1 MNKYQEALD
10 ELSYPLD
17 DSSCGGCK
25 CGESDCSC
33 EKRIAIETLQELVEL
48 ATPKKPID
56 RTKYEDRSNG
66 FFEYHGE
73 TLRDIRC
80 PNCNKRI
87 RLVHKYKHCAKCGQA
102 LKWSDE

>member
-1 MNKYQEALD
+1 MNKYQEAL
-10 ELSYPLD
+10 ETM
-17 DSSCGGCK
+17 CKRCINHEMCQGTGCQPK
-25 CGESDCSC
+25 KD
-33 EKRIAIETLQELVEL
+33 LQELVER

-87 RLVHKYKHCAKCGQA
+87 RLVHKYKHCAKCGQR
-102 LKWSDE
+102 LLWEK